1 MENERRRKLEEERRR
16 EEETY
21 KLRVPVQENSKKF
34 EEEKQNVAEKLKY
47 LQEQRKKLRD
57 EIRKYEQ
64 GEKILEEENIKIREE
79 ERERDILRESRKQ
92 YYDSFL
98 YKDTELKTFYTEYKQ
113 QKYEVADQPFP
124 ERNTLTININQN
136 PNPNNGVCPGC
147 GNIISP
153 SPLSTICPGCGN
165 VTMQQI

>member
-1 MENERRRKLEEERRR
+1 MKGEEKWKKR
-16 EEETY
+16 EEEY
-21 KLRVPVQENSKKF
+21 KLRVPVSDNSKKL
-34 EEEKQNVAEKLKY
+34 EEEKQNLAEKMKY
-47 LQEQRKKLRD
+47 LQEQRKKLRE
-57 EIRKYEQ
+57 EIRKYEE

-98 YKDTELKTFYTEYKQ
+98 YKDTELKTFYTEYIQ
-113 QKYEVADQPFP
+113 QRYEVADQPFP

-136 PNPNNGVCPGC
+136 QNSNNEVCPGC

-153 SPLSTICPGCGN
+153 PSMSTICPGCGN
-165 VTMQQI
+165 VIMQQI